1 MSRIARPVAA
11 LVLASLAGLASP
23 ASSSAAEGWD
33 DAKAAFKKALAAED
47 PMLRKTAFA
56 QLLGFDG
63 ADAVDE
69 IVAVVGREQDPAVL
83 LAGVKALGRFSSP
96 AAMNALTAATKA
108 AKGPKHGLL
117 LLAMRESAS
126 DVGKEHLL
134 ELLSASD
141 PQDAA
146 SAALALGRR
155 RIGDAIPKLL
165 ALLSHKD
172 GLVRSAAARGL
183 ASLASSIPKEG
194 RARLADALETG
205 TGRERA
211 DLVDV
216 LKAAT
221 GRDFGYDP

>member
-69 IVAVVGREQDPAVL
+69 IVAVVGREQDAAVL
-83 LAGVKALGRFSSP
+83 LAGIRALGRFSSP

-108 AKGPKHGLL
+108 AKGPKHALL
-117 LLAMRESAS
+117 LLAMRESGS
-126 DVGKEHLL
+126 EVGKDYLL
-134 ELLSASD
+134 ELVSGSD
-141 PQDAA
+141 AQDAA
-146 SAALALGRR
+146 HAAVALGKRR
-155 RIGDAIPKLL
+155 AGDAIPKLL
-165 ALLSHKD
+165 ALLAHKD
-172 GLVRSAAARGL
+172 GLVRAAAARGL
-183 ASLASSIPKEG
+183 AALGPSIPKES
-194 RARLADALETG
+194 RARLADALET
-205 TGRERA
+205 
-211 DLVDV
+211 
-216 LKAAT
+216 AT
-221 GRDFGYDP
+221 G